1 MSSPPAD
8 IRDAAP
14 PERAG
19 PRPTRIEA
27 WLERRFPAYGFGVV
41 FLLLLATYVL
51 MAASPPHAWARVITV
66 VLEGLTLLVTLVA
79 ARSGRVLFRIASV
92 VVLFAIVTALASLAV
107 NSSPDATG
115 WFFALNVLLVAAA
128 PVAIATSLYQRA
140 IVDIRTVMGA
150 ICIYLL
156 IGTMYAFLYASIG
169 LIGSQPFFAQPHSA
183 RLPIYLY
190 FSYVTQTTVG
200 YGDYTAATDLGRALA
215 TSEALLGQLYLVTV
229 IAVLVSRMAP
239 VGRRRKD

>member
-8 IRDAAP
+8 TPDAAP

-19 PRPTRIEA
+19 PRPTRFEA
-27 WLERRFPAYGFGVV
+27 WLERRFPPYGFGVV
-41 FLLLLATYVL
+41 FLLLLGTYVV
-51 MAASPPHAWARVITV
+51 MATSPPYAWARVLTV
-66 VLEGLTLLVTLVA
+66 VLEGLTLLVTLIA
-79 ARSGRVLFRIASV
+79 ARSGRVLFRVAGV
-92 VVLFAIVTALASLAV
+92 VVVFAIVTALASLAV
-107 NSSPDATG
+107 NTSDDSTG

-128 PVAIATSLYQRA
+128 PIAIATSLYRRE
-140 IVDIRTVMGA
+140 IVDIHTVMGA
-150 ICIYLL
+150 ICIFLL

-169 LIGSQPFFAQPHSA
+169 LIGNEPFFVQAQSA

-239 VGRRRKD
+239 MGHRRKD